1 MFLVLTMAIFMLTV
15 RLIRYTKQLDF
26 IDGEKKEIACKSS
39 FFFIYETHNFFLV
52 YFIKSFIKLIQI
64 NEFMDMK

>member
-26 IDGEKKEIACKSS
+26 IDGKKKEIACKSS
-39 FFFIYETHNFFLV
+39 FFFIYFFLV